1 MDVTDATFSQEVLDR
16 SHELPVVVDFW
27 ATWCAPCRQLAPVL
41 EAVVDATGGEVLLAK
56 VDIDANPALAQ
67 RYRVSSIPFVV
78 AFRDGKPESNM
89 VGAQPR
95 PQVEAF
101 VRRLVPSQTER
112 LVEAGDEASLREAL
126 ELDAG
131 YVPARVALG
140 RLLFDDGRD
149 DEARAVLEP
158 ARFDTTAAGLLAR
171 LDLAGSTLPDV
182 VAGLGHLDA
191 GRVEP
196 ALTSLLDA
204 VRATSGDERDLVRAV
219 MVGVFADLGDTHP
232 TTVRFRKR
240 LAQSLY

>member
-27 ATWCAPCRQLAPVL
+27 APWCAPCRQLAPVV
-41 EAVVDATGGEVLLAK
+41 EAVIGATGGDVLLAK
-56 VDIDANPALAQ
+56 VDIDENPTLAQ
-67 RYRVSSIPFVV
+67 RYRVSSIPFLV
-78 AFRDGKPESNM
+78 AFRDGKPDSHL

-101 VRRLVPSQTER
+101 VRRLVPSQAER

-126 ELDAG
+126 ELDG
-131 YVPARVALG
+131 GHVPARVALG

-149 DEARAVLEP
+149 DEAREVLEP
-158 ARFDTTAAGLLAR
+158 ARFDSTAAGLLAR
-171 LDLAGSTLPDV
+171 LDLAAAAAPDIA
-182 VAGLGHLDA
+182 AGLAHLDA

-204 VRATSGDERDLVRAV
+204 VKATAGDERDLVRAV

-232 TTVRFRKR
+232 TTIRFRKR